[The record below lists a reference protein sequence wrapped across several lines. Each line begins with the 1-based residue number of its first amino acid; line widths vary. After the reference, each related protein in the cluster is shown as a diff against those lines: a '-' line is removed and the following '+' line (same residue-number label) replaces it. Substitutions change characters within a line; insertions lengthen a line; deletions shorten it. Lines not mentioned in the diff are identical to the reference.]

1 MRLEPQR
8 WLAVVALGVVVL
20 AGAVACASGNNTTVT
35 IPAATGGDITLTVDR
50 TSYMPSMPVGVT
62 MKNVSKK
69 SYYALDGRTACTF
82 LQLDEYVQARKAW
95 AAVNLCTL
103 GAQPTA
109 RLVSPGANEPFTFA
123 PGNAP
128 ADANKWLSGLY
139 RVSLTYGT
147 KADGSGPTTV
157 AYSAGFVVSG

>member
-1 MRLEPQR
+1 MRLEPRR
-8 WLAVVALGVVVL
+8 WLAVVALGVLVL
-20 AGAVACASGNNTTVT
+20 AGAVACASDNANAVN
-35 IPAATGGDITLTVDR
+35 IPTATSGDITLVVDR
-50 TSYMPSMPVGVT
+50 RSYTPNMPVGVT

-82 LQLDEYVQARKAW
+82 LQLEEYVQARKAW

-103 GAQPTA
+103 GTQPTV

-128 ADANKWLSGLY
+128 TNANQWQSGLY
-139 RVSLTYGT
+139 RVSLTYST
-147 KADGSGPTTV
+147 KADGSGPTTI